1 MNTAIKAFKV
11 IVALVLIAMIVF
23 LSWTIVD
30 AYRQDKNKEPN
41 DIKSLPLVLSFV
53 VIIVGSAIG
62 GVDII
67 LSLAGLI
74 VSAVN
79 KQSLHKKRDVVYFAI
94 FMALP
99 VVSEIAL
106 VAIGKALC

>member
-1 MNTAIKAFKV
+1 MNKAVTAFKI

-23 LSWTIVD
+23 LSWTIAD

-53 VIIVGSAIG
+53 VTIIGTAIG
-62 GVDII
+62 VVNII

-74 VSAVN
+74 MSAVN
-79 KQSLHKKRDVVYFAI
+79 KQSLHKRRDVVYFAI
-94 FMALP
+94 FMVLP
-99 VVSEIAL
+99 VVAEISL
-106 VAIGKALC
+106 FAIGKALC